1 MLFFPQMTLAG
12 HDIEL
17 KDEIKSVGYP
27 EKAWKNEIA
36 GNLKQLDKKIR
47 DKISSKNT
55 SVR

>member
-1 MLFFPQMTLAG
+1 MTLAG
-12 HDIEL
+12 RDVEL
-17 KDEIKSVGYP
+17 KDDLKSIGYS